1 MAEVEPSLNIPSL
14 LTLAVVSFFV
24 IRWFFSRPGDGN
36 GDSSDSSRGTRP
48 RVDPAQVE
56 QIAQM
61 FPQLSRREIMWDL
74 QRNGGSVAATTE
86 RVLAGLGLETPP
98 PYFQPN
104 IVASP
109 SPASTAASTSPAPSK
124 PPVDDLISRYNLSS
138 RLQEEV
144 SGSTTGV
151 DTGSDTIMRSES
163 TWSQNKMERQRL
175 LQKRRDDMILAARR
189 KMLEKDRVAAQL

>member
-61 FPQLSRREIMWDL
+61 FPQLSRRRSCGIYSE
-74 QRNGGSVAATTE
+74 RSSVPP
-86 RVLAGLGLETPP
+86 RQKGPP
-98 PYFQPN
+98 PYFQPH

-144 SGSTTGV
+144 SGSTTDV

-189 KMLEKDRVAAQL
+189 KMLEKDRVAGQL